1 MVEDAVRRYGL
12 GLLVLAMFFQL
23 LFCEGG
29 IVSIIR
35 LRSDIRSLDAST
47 RTMERENI
55 LLKSE
60 IEKLRQDDQYLEEVV
75 RKKYGL
81 VREGEKVYRIE
92 K

>member
-1 MVEDAVRRYGL
+1 MVEDAVKRYGL
-12 GLLVLAMFFQL
+12 ALLVLAMFFQL
-23 LFCEGG
+23 FFCDGG
-29 IVSIIR
+29 IISIVK
-35 LRSDIRSLDAST
+35 LKSDIGSLQTST
-47 RTMERENI
+47 KAMERENI

>member
-1 MVEDAVRRYGL
+1 MIEDAVRRYGL
-12 GLLVLAMFFQL
+12 ALLVLAMFLQL

-29 IVSIIR
+29 IISIIR
-35 LRSDIRSLDAST
+35 LKSDIRSLETSR
-47 RTMERENI
+47 RTTERENI

-60 IEKLRQDDQYLEEVV
+60 IEKLRQDDQYLEDVV